1 MPAWKESNQSGM
13 RYVGAF
19 YFPSTTGQCKQQ
31 RICVSWVALDVY
43 IFWVLDG
50 WKRGD
55 GARAVCTQS
64 RVTSA
69 TPAGRLIMSGWAGYF
84 VTSQERL
91 LFISHWKLAINYI
104 FILLLGAIKGIFVN
118 RKILV
123 FQITCD
129 VFSPAAR
136 GQRNKAKER
145 YRLGKINTTKLYTP
159 RWSAVPG

>member
-1 MPAWKESNQSGM
+1 M

-19 YFPSTTGQCKQQ
+19 YFPSAAPPANANSSVF
-31 RICVSWVALDVY
+31 VSWVALDVY

-50 WKRGD
+50 KEEMEREP
-55 GARAVCTQS
+55 CTQS

-69 TPAGRLIMSGWAGYF
+69 TPAGRLIMSRLG
-84 VTSQERL
+84 RL
-91 LFISHWKLAINYI
+91 LRDITGTPSLHFSLKLAINYI

-136 GQRNKAKER
+136 GQRTAEER
-145 YRLGKINTTKLYTP
+145 YRLGKINTTKLAALERSTC
-159 RWSAVPG
+159 RGK